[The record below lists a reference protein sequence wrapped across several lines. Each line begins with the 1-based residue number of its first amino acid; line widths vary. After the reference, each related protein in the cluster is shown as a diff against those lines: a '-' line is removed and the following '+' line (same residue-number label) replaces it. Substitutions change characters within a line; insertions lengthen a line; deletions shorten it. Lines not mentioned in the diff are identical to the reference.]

1 MTMPILPAR
10 TERTGSQRAGA
21 LLADARVRGLAF
33 ARALAFALALLGPT
47 GSATGQIHFWV
58 DEQGVTHFSDDPEA
72 PPPEAAP
79 TADPER
85 LRSAWG
91 DRVVGPT
98 VAADSGD
105 SSGEAS
111 RIRRLL
117 RGALADLERGENA
130 RAEATLHGLLRLAP
144 RQPEAHWYLASLA
157 RGRGRFATAERHLR
171 LFLDAAGPDLD
182 EWRAEAARRLAAL
195 EREQALADP
204 EALDGPL
211 ELETVRSAH
220 FRLQLDERL
229 GEQSS
234 DYAAR
239 VMQYLDDARAEVSSA
254 IGVEPLEPLGVV
266 LYAKAAYVRAHAHRF
281 SFRTVGFFD
290 GRIHVA
296 SPAEPDES
304 LRGLLF
310 HEYAHAIFRE
320 QTGGD
325 RPYWL
330 NEGLAEM
337 IERRA
342 RGRGVS
348 TRSERAALRT
358 NIETGSWL
366 PLDSIAESFSGL
378 TDELARNAYLQSV
391 FTVGYLRSRT
401 DVDQRRRLLQQLGR
415 GFSIDQALHEI
426 LGLDTAGLDQAV
438 RREIRAEFPEW
449 TTPASP

>member
-1 MTMPILPAR
+1 MPILPAR
-10 TERTGSQRAGA
+10 VERRGLQHGGV
-21 LLADARVRGLAF
+21 LAARVG
-33 ARALAFALALLGPT
+33 ARLSSLGFVVSLVLVLLGPPR
-47 GSATGQIHFWV
+47 SATGQIHFWV

-72 PPPEAAP
+72 PPPEAEP

-85 LRSAWG
+85 LRAAWG
-91 DRVVGPT
+91 ARVTGPP
-98 VAADSGD
+98 VASDSGD
-105 SSGEAS
+105 SSGEAN

-130 RAEATLHGLLRLAP
+130 RAEATLRGLLRLAP

-157 RGRGRFATAERHLR
+157 RGRGRFTTAKRHLR
-171 LFLDAAGPDLD
+171 LFLDAAGPELAP
-182 EWRAEAARRLAAL
+182 WRAEAAQRLTAL
-195 EREQALADP
+195 EKEQALADP
-204 EALDGPL
+204 EALSGPL
-211 ELETVRSAH
+211 ELETVRSTH

-281 SFRTVGFFD
+281 SFQTIGFFD

-296 SPAEPDES
+296 STAEPGES

-337 IERRA
+337 IERGA

-366 PLDSIAESFSGL
+366 PLGSIAESFSGL

-391 FTVGYLRSRT
+391 FSVGYLQSRT
-401 DVDQRRRLLQQLGR
+401 DVAQRRRLLQQLGR

-426 LGLDTAGLDQAV
+426 LGLDTEGLDRAV

>member
-1 MTMPILPAR
+1 MPILPAR
-10 TERTGSQRAGA
+10 AERPGPRRAGA
-21 LLADARVRGLAF
+21 LLFCGARLRSLAV
-33 ARALAFALALLGPT
+33 ALSLAPLLLGPT
-47 GSATGQIHFWV
+47 GSATGQIRFWV

-72 PPPEAAP
+72 PPSDAEP

-91 DRVVGPT
+91 DRVIGPP
-98 VAADSGD
+98 VASDSGD

-111 RIRRLL
+111 RVRRLL

-130 RAEATLHGLLRLAP
+130 RAEATLRGLLRLEP

-171 LFLDAAGPDLD
+171 LFLDAAGPDLAA
-182 EWRAEAARRLAAL
+182 WRAEASQRLAVL
-195 EREQALADP
+195 EKEQALADP
-204 EALDGPL
+204 EALTGPL
-211 ELETVRSAH
+211 ELETVRSTY
-220 FRLQLDERL
+220 FRVQLDERL
-229 GEQSS
+229 GKHST

-239 VMQYLDDARAEVSSA
+239 VLQYLDEARAEVSSA

-281 SFRTVGFFD
+281 SFQTVGFFD

-296 SPAEPDES
+296 SPAEPNES

-325 RPYWL
+325 RPYWF

-366 PLDSIAESFSGL
+366 PLDSIADSFSGL

-391 FTVGYLRSRT
+391 FTVGYLRSQT

-426 LGLDTAGLDQAV
+426 LGLDTAGLDRAV

>member
-1 MTMPILPAR
+1 MTADEEQMTMPLFF
-10 TERTGSQRAGA
+10 A
-21 LLADARVRGLAF
+21 LC
-33 ARALAFALALLGPT
+33 LALLLVGPPR
-47 GSATGQIHFWV
+47 SATAEIRFWV
-58 DEQGVTHFSDDPEA
+58 DEQGVTHFSDDPET
-72 PPPEAAP
+72 PPSHAEQ
-79 TADPER
+79 TTDPER

-91 DRVVGPT
+91 ARVIGPT
-98 VAADSGD
+98 VGSDSGD

-130 RAEATLHGLLRLAP
+130 RAEATLRGLLRLAP

-171 LFLDAAGPDLD
+171 LFLDVAGPELAA
-182 EWRAEAARRLAAL
+182 WRAEAVRRLAGLAK
-195 EREQALADP
+195 EQTLADP
-204 EALDGPL
+204 EALTGPL
-211 ELETVRSAH
+211 ELETVHSRA

-229 GEQSS
+229 GEHST
-234 DYAAR
+234 DYAGR
-239 VMQYLDDARAEVSSA
+239 VMQYLEEARAEVSSA

-266 LYAKAAYVRAHAHRF
+266 LYGKAAYVRAHAHRF
-281 SFRTVGFFD
+281 SFRTIGFFD

-337 IERRA
+337 IERGA
-342 RGRGVS
+342 RGRGIS

-366 PLDSIAESFSGL
+366 PLASIAESFSGL

-391 FTVGYLRSRT
+391 FTVGHLRART
-401 DVDQRRRLLQQLGR
+401 DVEQRRRLLQQLGR

-426 LGLDTAGLDQAV
+426 LGLDTEGLDRAV
-438 RREIRAEFPEW
+438 RQEIRAEFPEW